1 MKKVLVTILALL
13 IMLSPLLA
21 EEESTTASYTLE
33 DIEKSMK
40 EDNASLRKAREVYNQ
55 SLLDVKDAK
64 ANYQPQIEALL
75 TSTFMPNPPIGKT
88 TISVDELSSQLGVT
102 IPGAVSGE
110 YVTLYKGMKNTY
122 YNAGLTITQPIY
134 TWGKIPTAVDLYTEI
149 SNIRALSVQDSEEKL
164 SAELKT
170 RLSALCY
177 MNELFDILD
186 DTQAKAN
193 ELVSMSED
201 GYKNGMLLKED
212 VTKAKISALEVSVK
226 RQELVKQ
233 YNDNLQALKSIS
245 ALDDLDADNIS
256 YTVNE
261 EEIKYIASLS
271 EDEINTL
278 VLGPKNKS
286 LNMLR
291 SQTKA
296 LELKKK
302 VASSDLYWKPD
313 LALQVSLNYGGPSLP
328 LMEANWYRT
337 NSHGVYLTFAVK
349 TTVWDGGKKL
359 NAVKHAESEI
369 QASYADYDDAVNQ
382 LKSATEENLTQI
394 ELSNIKL
401 EYLGLKLDEAQ
412 ERLNL
417 LNTQYEQG
425 LISKT
430 QVLSQEIELNTVKG
444 SIVQEKIDL
453 SKAVYTICYLAGI
466 DD

>member
-1 MKKVLVTILALL
+1 MKKVLVIVLATFLA
-13 IMLSPLLA
+13 LSPLLA
-21 EEESTTASYTLE
+21 EKESATTSYSIE

-75 TSTFMPNPPIGKT
+75 TTTFMPNPPIGKT
-88 TISVDELSSQLGVT
+88 SISVDELSSQLGVT

-134 TWGKIPTAVDLYTEI
+134 TWGKIPRAVDLYEEI
-149 SNIRALSVQDSEEKL
+149 ANIRALNIQDSEEKL

-177 MNELFDILD
+177 MNELFTILD
-186 DTQAKAN
+186 ETQEKAN
-193 ELVSMSED
+193 ELVAMSED

-212 VTKAKISALEVSVK
+212 VTKAKISALEISVK

-245 ALDDLDADNIS
+245 ALDDLDAENIS

-261 EEIKYIASLS
+261 EEIKYISSLTK
-271 EDEINTL
+271 DEINTL

-286 LNMLR
+286 LAMLR

-302 VASSDLYWKPD
+302 VASADLYWKPD
-313 LALQVSLNYGGPSLP
+313 FALQVSLNYGGPALP
-328 LMEANWYRT
+328 LVETNWYRS
-337 NSHGVYLTFAVK
+337 NDYGLYLTFAVK

-359 NAVKHAESEI
+359 NAVKNAESEI
-369 QASYADYDDAVNQ
+369 EGSYADYDDAVNQ

-394 ELSNIKL
+394 ELSNVKL
-401 EYLGLKLDEAQ
+401 EYLGLKLEEAQ
-412 ERLNL
+412 DRLNL

-430 QVLSQEIELNTVKG
+430 NVLSQEIEINTDRG
-444 SIVQEKIDL
+444 EIIQEKINL